1 MNPVAFKPPLPVP
14 APAVVGHAHFA
25 KLQLQQDASFSHTC
39 QRCTRCCRHYRIPVT
54 PFDLLR
60 LADKLGIST
69 TEVIAR
75 HLDGGQHLRRR
86 KDGACKF
93 LTDQG
98 CAVHGGRPLVC
109 RMYPLVRNVTDQ
121 REWFSVLAPVPQSA
135 AQWGLDGTV
144 AAYLEGQDAL
154 PSIEGYG
161 IYARLHYRIE
171 QLVRQTLAGAETA
184 GAGKA
189 GARAL
194 NLGLFAHSILD
205 PDPSIRDYC
214 LRHDMPLPTSLR
226 HKAACHVMAIEEWA
240 VNQLKEMN
248 HDKL

>member
-1 MNPVAFKPPLPVP
+1 MNPVAFTSTRPVP
-14 APAVVGHAHFA
+14 APTAVGHAYFA
-25 KLQLQQDASFSHTC
+25 PLQLQRDASFSHTC
-39 QRCTRCCRHYRIPVT
+39 KRCTRCCRHYRIAVT

-75 HLDGGQHLRRR
+75 HLDGSQHLRRR
-86 KDGACKF
+86 KDGACEF

-109 RMYPLVRNVTDQ
+109 RMYPLVRNVTHQ
-121 REWFSVLAPVPQSA
+121 REWFSVLAQVPQSA

-171 QLVRQTLAGAETA
+171 QLFRQTLAGAQTA

-189 GARAL
+189 DARAL
-194 NLGLFAHSILD
+194 NLGLFAHSVLD

-214 LRHDMPLPTSLR
+214 QRHGMPLPTTLR
-226 HKAACHVMAIEEWA
+226 HKAACHVMATEEWA

>member
-1 MNPVAFKPPLPVP
+1 MNPVAFNSTGPLP
-14 APAVVGHAHFA
+14 AATVVGQAHFA
-25 KLQLQQDASFSHTC
+25 KLQLQQEASFSYTC
-39 QRCTRCCRHYRIPVT
+39 KRCARCCRHYRIAVT

-60 LADKLGIST
+60 LADSLGTST
-69 TEVIAR
+69 TEVIER
-75 HLDGGQHLRRR
+75 HLDGSQHLRRR
-86 KDGACKF
+86 KDGACEF
-93 LTDQG
+93 LTDEG
-98 CAVHGGRPLVC
+98 CAVHRGRPLVC

-121 REWFSVLAPVPQSA
+121 REWFSVLAPVPRSA

-171 QLVRQTLAGAETA
+171 QLFRQTVAPAQTA

-189 GARAL
+189 DARAL
-194 NLGLFAHSILD
+194 NLGLFPHSILD
-205 PDPSIRDYC
+205 PDPSIQDYC
-214 LRHDMPLPTSLR
+214 RQHGMPLPTTLR
-226 HKAACHVMAIEEWA
+226 HKAACHAMAIEAWA